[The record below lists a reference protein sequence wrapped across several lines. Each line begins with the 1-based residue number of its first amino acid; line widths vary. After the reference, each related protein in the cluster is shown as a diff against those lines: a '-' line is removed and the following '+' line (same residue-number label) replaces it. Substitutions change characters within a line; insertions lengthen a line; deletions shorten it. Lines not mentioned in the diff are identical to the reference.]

1 MINYKLKKL
10 ELKLNLLNITNDI
23 VAQSSVVNN
32 NEDDLLLKIKSPL
45 LSSSGLTKQQQIFNY
60 LVTPSCLS
68 PLSGG
73 GGGCFFPIK
82 SPSFCSSIKKLKG
95 LFLISFP
102 TKSNLF

>member
-23 VAQSSVVNN
+23 VVAQTSVVNN

-45 LSSSGLTKQQQIFNY
+45 SSSSGLTKQQQIFNY

-73 GGGCFFPIK
+73 GAGGGCFFPIK
-82 SPSFCSSIKKLKG
+82 SPSFCSSIKTLKG
-95 LFLISFP
+95 LINFLS
-102 TKSNLF
+102 